1 MSLTKF
7 AFIFAGQGSQKIG
20 MGQSFYENCNGAK
33 NLLEEASDY
42 CKIDFKN
49 LLFSENDELN
59 KSEFTQPAIVLSSLM
74 AYVVLKEKLNL
85 TPSFCLG
92 HSLGEFSAL
101 AVSGAFS
108 YLDAILLVHKRG
120 LFMQEDCS
128 KIKASMMVILGLDD
142 EMVENLCKNAQEKN
156 KQIYV
161 ANYNCDGQIVIAGL
175 RPDLE
180 EFEDEFRKAGAKKTM
195 LLNMSVASHCPL
207 LQNASLKLGL
217 ELDKI
222 LNASFNPVVSNVNAK
237 IYTDKINALNLL
249 KNQLVKPVLYKQSIK
264 NIENGVDCFV
274 EFSTNI
280 LKGLNKKITQK
291 ETFTLLN
298 INDIDEFVEKI
309 K

>member
-1 MSLTKF
+1 
-7 AFIFAGQGSQKIG
+7 

>member
-1 MSLTKF
+1 
-7 AFIFAGQGSQKIG
+7 

-264 NIENGVDCFV
+264 NIENEVDCFV

>member
-1 MSLTKF
+1 
-7 AFIFAGQGSQKIG
+7 

-49 LLFSENDELN
+49 LLFSENDKLN